1 MRKLLAAVMVVII
14 LLSFVGCAKTKITK
28 IDDASQA
35 TLKFIYADK
44 EIEQVLAAED
54 TAKIAEMFSGKALDG
69 SSTPS
74 CGFDEDIS
82 ITFGNQVF
90 AIACDDCAVVMDC
103 ANGEYFDISDSD
115 KEYIVSVFE
124 KYGGYFPCV

>member
-1 MRKLLAAVMVVII
+1 MKKLLAIVLSAI
-14 LLSFVGCAKTKITK
+14 LLLSVAGCGQTQINDTT
-28 IDDASQA
+28 QA

-44 EIEQVLAAED
+44 EIVQVLDADD

-90 AIACDDCAVVMDC
+90 AIACDDCAVVKDC
-103 ANGEYFDISDSD
+103 SSGKYFDITNED
-115 KEYIVSVFE
+115 KEYLVSLFE
-124 KYGGYFPCV
+124 EYGGFFPCV